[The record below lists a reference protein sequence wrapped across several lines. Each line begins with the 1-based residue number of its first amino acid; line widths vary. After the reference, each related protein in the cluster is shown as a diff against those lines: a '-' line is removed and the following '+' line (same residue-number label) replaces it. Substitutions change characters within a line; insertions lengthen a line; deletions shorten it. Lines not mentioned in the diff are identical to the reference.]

1 MDTQVF
7 THKKLPKN
15 EHHKEKYT
23 DFNSALSI
31 NVKGISPNISEWIW
45 HPLFTKRRVEH
56 TSSLQN
62 VRKNHTSE
70 KPHWTFRSNWE
81 KVQTAPAHHYLLLKA
96 ANMCHGSNVFFF
108 KIFRGDIIPPFIG
121 ILYFMDF
128 CKKPLRT
135 WVETF
140 IPFYGKQWEF
150 KTRSHICKGMSWNS
164 DKGYFGTCLMC
175 VSMIIFYLS
184 IKICTCHNYHVHYYD
199 VYKVYIY
206 IIHLKTLKI
215 SQKSRSL
222 VPDFLWRWNFHT
234 ITKPKQNQLSDFDS
248 WCDQFQWEAGTIE
261 IY

>member
-1 MDTQVF
+1 MSKEFHQTYLNESDT
-7 THKKLPKN
+7 
-15 EHHKEKYT
+15 
-23 DFNSALSI
+23 
-31 NVKGISPNISEWIW
+31 
-45 HPLFTKRRVEH
+45 R
-56 TSSLQN
+56 SLQN
-62 VRKNHTSE
+62 GELNIPVLYKTYEKTIHPKNPIE
-70 KPHWTFRSNWE
+70 LF
-81 KVQTAPAHHYLLLKA
+81 VQTEKKFKPRLHITICSWRLPICA
-96 ANMCHGSNVFFF
+96 MGQTSFFF
-108 KIFRGDIIPPFIG
+108 KFFGGDVIPPFIG